1 MNAVDQEQALMDSYR
16 KRIHELNL
24 DTQTLL
30 LIDLYAIHRAA
41 WVEAMAH
48 KMTRDVLEAA

>member
-1 MNAVDQEQALMDSYR
+1 MNDLEQAQADMDAYR

-41 WVEAMAH
+41 WVEQMSAQMVRGAL
-48 KMTRDVLEAA
+48 KVE

>member
-1 MNAVDQEQALMDSYR
+1 MSAIEQAEADMNKYR
-16 KRIHELNL
+16 ALIHAQNL

-48 KMTRDVLEAA
+48 RMVTNVLEAA